1 MAGSQL
7 SHYYDK
13 VHGKKKGPLPVF
25 CLLGGARANRGARNG
40 VFTASGDYHKK
51 ELWNEILPRHAWD
64 VVNGYS
70 MALASCKLGG
80 RTNCM
85 HFDFDFKNCA
95 RPYQKNEFHA
105 MGCLL
110 LACTRKLFPEKRWST
125 DLPFLVLC
133 TTPPQD
139 PVAKY
144 SCSVC
149 RSSLIVPKEKS
160 WYCEDCKAFVKRKK
174 SLMYNHGAHVH
185 FAQFRDSDG
194 QELLFETLDDG
205 TFRGTGPCLR
215 RDNMLVFRSLVI
227 HYWLQLTELLQK
239 KASEWAVA
247 DKELAAETLEVFPA
261 LQHLPEV
268 NSQNVVQI
276 VDLAIFGSE
285 RGN

>member
-1 MAGSQL
+1 
-7 SHYYDK
+7 
-13 VHGKKKGPLPVF
+13 
-25 CLLGGARANRGARNG
+25 
-40 VFTASGDYHKK
+40 
-51 ELWNEILPRHAWD
+51 
-64 VVNGYS
+64 
-70 MALASCKLGG
+70 
-80 RTNCM
+80 
-85 HFDFDFKNCA
+85 
-95 RPYQKNEFHA
+95 
-105 MGCLL
+105 
-110 LACTRKLFPEKRWST
+110 
-125 DLPFLVLC
+125 
-133 TTPPQD
+133 
-139 PVAKY
+139 
-144 SCSVC
+144 
-149 RSSLIVPKEKS
+149 
-160 WYCEDCKAFVKRKK
+160 
-174 SLMYNHGAHVH
+174 MYNHGAHVH

-285 RGN
+285 RGELKPMNGSMRSVFTPKVKNCPQCELYREMEDGSGTCILCGGCGRVQDDAKVYSTDWGCILDFDEPDDRHRRPPEGTDVHVHLQLSPVDLHDSARTTDGAVGDARLYRSQRVRGQASRPPPGSTSTIRRPTMPWSE